1 MEYLVFQGGELIR
14 RILFNCEVQ
23 EKIDG
28 SSLSFIKNKQGLVSV
43 SRSNINYN
51 FSDLSQFDPLNFS
64 HSYLRSAFIYLNS
77 ISHKLNIVTD
87 KQYNAEV
94 IYLRYPNVI
103 NYKKLV
109 NTICL
114 FDSELLVPSN
124 VLNEIEVTHPVI
136 DSYLGPVIQTKFSE
150 QWNIESVPTFN
161 YSDKICNLFD
171 DLPSLDS
178 RLDTQQTL
186 FETLK
191 LISGNTGPAEGYVI
205 KSQCFHPLKVSNLSY
220 LTHRRDLR
228 KMHQDVYRITNGRK
242 LSFCSNLANLA
253 RIIDTHNNTVYTTD
267 IEKRWKVRR
276 DELIYVAL
284 QKSRV
289 WEYF

>member
-1 MEYLVFQGGELIR
+1 MDYLVLQASELIR

-28 SSLSFIKNKQGLVSV
+28 SSLSFVKNKQGLISV

-51 FSDLSQFDPLNFS
+51 FSHLNQFDPLNFS

-77 ISHKLNIVTD
+77 ISHKLNMVLD
-87 KQYNAEV
+87 KEYKAEV

-114 FDSELLVPSN
+114 FDSDLLIPN
-124 VLNEIEVTHPVI
+124 DLLCEIEVTHPVI
-136 DSYLGPVIQTKFSE
+136 DSYLGPVNQTKFSE
-150 QWNIESVPTFN
+150 KWNIEVVPTFI
-161 YSDKICNLFD
+161 YSDKICDYFD
-171 DLPSLDS
+171 DLSGLDS

-186 FETLK
+186 HETLK
-191 LISGNTGPAEGYVI
+191 SQFGTTGPLEGYVI
-205 KSQCFHPLKVSNLSY
+205 KSRSFHPLKVLNLSY

-228 KMHQDVYRITNGRK
+228 KMHQDVYRVTNGRK
-242 LSFCSNLANLA
+242 LSFRTNLTNLA

-284 QKSRV
+284 QKPRV